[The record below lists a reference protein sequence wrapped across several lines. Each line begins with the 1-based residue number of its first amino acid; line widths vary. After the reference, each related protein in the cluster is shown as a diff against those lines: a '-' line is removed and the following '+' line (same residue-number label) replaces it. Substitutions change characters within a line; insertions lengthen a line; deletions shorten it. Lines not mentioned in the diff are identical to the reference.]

1 MPDLVIYKDDAG
13 QLEGFGEKGRRAWLK
28 FRKLV
33 ADLEPGEM
41 LQFSYRVPR
50 SGPHHRFFFARL
62 QELFELQD
70 RFDELGHLLEWLK
83 VGAGHVDFVPGRDGQ
98 LVAMPRSIAWHN
110 LDEQGFVEFTRSMQ
124 DFLWT
129 PHAQEF
135 LWPQLTPVQRSEMFG
150 SWYGE
155 RPSQARTARLPEGVF
170 PC

>member
-1 MPDLVIYKDDAG
+1 MPDLVIFKDDTG

-41 LQFSYRVPR
+41 LQFGYRLPR
-50 SGPHHRFFFARL
+50 SPKHHRYFFARL
-62 QELFELQD
+62 GELFALQE
-70 RFDELGHLLEWLK
+70 RFEDEGHLLEWLK

-98 LVAMPRSIAWHN
+98 IVAMPRSIAWAN
-110 LDEQGFVEFTRSMQ
+110 LDEQGFIEFTRAMN

-135 LWPQLTPVQRSEMFG
+135 LWPALTPVKRSEMLRAWYDGRGG
-150 SWYGE
+150 STTTMK
-155 RPSQARTARLPEGVF
+155 PLPKGQF
-170 PC
+170 A